1 MILEIVAFWVVLP
14 ILCVALL
21 LAFIRLALGPGL
33 PDRIV
38 ALETVAVVS
47 VGMIVVY
54 AVATGEGILVDLA
67 SVWSVVSFLSIVA
80 LAFYIERWRGK
91 P

>member
-1 MILEIVAFWVVLP
+1 MLETASFWVVLP
-14 ILCVALL
+14 ILSGAMV
-21 LAFIRLALGPGL
+21 LAFIRLVLGPTL

-38 ALETVAVVS
+38 ALEGIAVVS

-54 AVATGEGILVDLA
+54 AIATGEGVFIDLA
-67 SVWSVVSFLSIVA
+67 SVWAVVSFLSII
-80 LAFYIERWRGK
+80 AFSYYIERRQGR

>member
-1 MILEIVAFWVVLP
+1 MIETAAFWVVLP

-21 LAFIRLALGPGL
+21 LAFIRLAIGPGV

-38 ALETVAVVS
+38 ALETIAVVS

-54 AVATGEGILVDLA
+54 AVATGEGILIDLA
-67 SVWSVVSFLSIVA
+67 SVWSIVSFLSIIA
-80 LAFYIERWRGK
+80 LAYYIERWRGK